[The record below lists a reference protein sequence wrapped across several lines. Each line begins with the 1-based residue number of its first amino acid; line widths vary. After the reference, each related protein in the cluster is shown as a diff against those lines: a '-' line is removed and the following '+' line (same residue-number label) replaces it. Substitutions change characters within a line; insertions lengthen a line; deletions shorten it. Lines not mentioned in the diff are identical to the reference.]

1 MFDKTTVHVSRPAA
15 HQTVQSNV
23 KITEKRAPTDES
35 VALLSE
41 MESKAKDRI
50 LNVWQLDNNDL
61 SAIWAV
67 ESLEFCH
74 QVGVAV
80 KFKLNRNEKI
90 IRMKFDIGEDVQSK
104 VRDRLIEELADE
116 LLKNLNPREIQRRY
130 NA

>member
-1 MFDKTTVHVSRPAA
+1 
-15 HQTVQSNV
+15 
-23 KITEKRAPTDES
+23 
-35 VALLSE
+35 